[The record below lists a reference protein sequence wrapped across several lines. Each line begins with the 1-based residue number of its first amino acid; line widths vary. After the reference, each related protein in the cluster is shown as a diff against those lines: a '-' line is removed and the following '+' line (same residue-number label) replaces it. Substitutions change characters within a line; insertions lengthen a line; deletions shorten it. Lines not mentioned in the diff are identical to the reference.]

1 VAVHSWH
8 PSSVYIRRT
17 HTLLRCVC
25 MALTPSFFSM
35 CVQSN
40 LTQSIAC
47 LVIALVIIN
56 GGRLSGGTPTPQ
68 STQTALSGR
77 QACVRSL
84 FPASCLH
91 TWLTASSFCCHIG
104 PQV

>member
-1 VAVHSWH
+1 
-8 PSSVYIRRT
+8 
-17 HTLLRCVC
+17 

-40 LTQSIAC
+40 LTPSIAF

-77 QACVRSL
+77 QARVSSL
-84 FPASCLH
+84 FPACLLH
-91 TWLTASSFCCHIG
+91 TWLTASSLLSHG